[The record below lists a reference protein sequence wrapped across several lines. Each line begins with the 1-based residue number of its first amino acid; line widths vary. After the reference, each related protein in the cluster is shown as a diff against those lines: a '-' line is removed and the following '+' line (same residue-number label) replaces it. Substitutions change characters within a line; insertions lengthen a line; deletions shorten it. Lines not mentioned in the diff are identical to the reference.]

1 MTRRNVRG
9 AATAVPVM
17 ITRAPDVSGGP
28 LMAQAA
34 IQAHAAATANRAAP
48 AVRAALL
55 AETRQAAQADA
66 GTEATPAAVAPAAI
80 TQNRSAAPVQT
91 RTADQAAAGE
101 AAARSEDGAAAAS
114 GGNTVTVT
122 SATATPVDGGG
133 FDVTMALELRAYGDS
148 FGVAREAEAAIR
160 APGATR
166 ATVQEAI
173 LRAASARNAATV
185 AGVAPAGSA
194 ARVTVCE
201 RETFRSRAIDSLL
214 LRAGRTNA
222 VSAQNQTAA
231 RDFRGLSFAELAG
244 ESLRAAGQSP
254 AGLAPH
260 QRIDRAMAV
269 SDFPTIL
276 GQALNL
282 SLENEVDEQP
292 LSFTQFSVEVPLAN
306 LHPQTVASMG
316 GYAAFRRTPE
326 GSEVP
331 FTSTNERF
339 ETWQPAVFSE
349 RVGFTFE
356 ALVNDR
362 LSALTDQPRS
372 IAEGW
377 ARTQTQEFYAQFSG
391 NGRIMSDGNPL
402 FHASHNNLLTASAG
416 APSKARLN
424 ALRQTMMLQTDANGR
439 RINLM
444 PSFILAPTPHL
455 EAVEDVLAPLLAGMA
470 VTIPDRI
477 PKWIQNLRPIIEPE
491 LNQYS
496 LAHWYAVAN
505 RAFQHGYL
513 AENGG
518 LELIDLPEGG
528 VNGMFW
534 KARGVFGAGPVGWTR
549 IARQNGA

>member
-1 MTRRNVRG
+1 MTRRTNRG

-17 ITRAPDVSGGP
+17 LTRAPDISGGP
-28 LMAQAA
+28 LMAQA
-34 IQAHAAATANRAAP
+34 IATQANRAAP
-48 AVRAALL
+48 AVRAALQGL
-55 AETRQAAQADA
+55 ARSADA
-66 GTEATPAAVAPAAI
+66 STETVATAAAAAAVAPAAVA
-80 TQNRSAAPVQT
+80 QNRSAAPVQT
-91 RTADQAAAGE
+91 RTADAAAADE
-101 AAARSEDGAAAAS
+101 AAARSEDDAATGA
-114 GGNTVTVT
+114 NTVTVT
-122 SATATPVDGGG
+122 SATATAVEGGG
-133 FDVTMALELRAYGDS
+133 FDVSMALELRAQAEN
-148 FGVAREAEAAIR
+148 FGVAAEAEAAMR
-160 APGATR
+160 ARGATR

-173 LRAASARNAATV
+173 LRAATARNAANV

-194 ARVTVCE
+194 ARVTSCE

-214 LRAGRTNA
+214 LRAGRTSA
-222 VSAQNQTAA
+222 VTAQNQAAA
-231 RDFRGLSFAELAG
+231 REFRGLSFAELAG
-244 ESLRAAGQSP
+244 ECLRSVGNSP
-254 AGLAPH
+254 MGLAPH
-260 QRIDRAMAV
+260 QRLDRAMAV

-282 SLENEVDEQP
+282 SLENEVDAQP
-292 LSFTQFSVEVPLAN
+292 LSFTQFSVEVPMAN
-306 LHPQTVASMG
+306 LHPQTVASKG
-316 GYAAFRRTPE
+316 GYGGFRRNPE

-339 ETWQPAVFSE
+339 ETWQPAVFGE

-362 LSALTDQPRS
+362 LSALTDQPRD

-377 ARTQTQEFYAQFSG
+377 ARTQTREFYAQFSG
-391 NGRIMSDGNPL
+391 NGRIMSDGNSL
-402 FHASHNNLLTASAG
+402 FHSTHANLITASAG
-416 APSKARLN
+416 GPTKARLN
-424 ALRQTMMLQTDANGR
+424 ALRELMMLQTDANGQ

-444 PSFILAPTPHL
+444 PSFILAPTAHL
-455 EAVEDVLAPLLAGMA
+455 SAVEDLLAPLLAGMA

-477 PKWIQNLRPIIEPE
+477 PEWMSNLQPIIEPE

-496 LAHWYAVAN
+496 TAHWYAVAN

-513 AENGG
+513 GGTAG
-518 LELIDLPEGG
+518 LELIDLPEGA